1 MHIIKKF
8 YTYRKKDL
16 REAAISFSQK
26 QFIIFGFVFVVCLTS
41 LFIMLGNLNRMFM
54 VEVPKNGGT
63 VIEGIV
69 GTPTLVNP
77 VMANSEADKDL
88 TALVYSGLMRKNSLG
103 ELIPDIAES
112 WPVISEDGKKY
123 TFRRNRNYFIT
134 ENKKVEFNGVV
145 VYTNGEVY
153 IPKDAL
159 NKLK

>member
-69 GTPTLVNP
+69 GTPL
-77 VMANSEADKDL
+77 
-88 TALVYSGLMRKNSLG
+88 
-103 ELIPDIAES
+103 
-112 WPVISEDGKKY
+112 
-123 TFRRNRNYFIT
+123 
-134 ENKKVEFNGVV
+134 
-145 VYTNGEVY
+145 
-153 IPKDAL
+153 
-159 NKLK
+159 